1 MVDASALA
9 RPLSSPADAGASR
22 DRVAYAATT
31 LLHIRPFDPLQVELL
46 HCLYGCPVPLSLHAL
61 AALSGWSPATVVWF
75 LGPLVQH
82 GLVKRLSLPR
92 SPAEEKGAAR

>member
-9 RPLSSPADAGASR
+9 RPPSSLEDAGASF

-31 LLHIRPFDPLQVELL
+31 LLHIRPFDPLQLELL
-46 HCLYGCPVPLSLHAL
+46 HCLRGCPVPLSLHAL
-61 AALSGWSPATVVWF
+61 ATLSGWSPTTVVWL

-82 GLVKRLSLPR
+82 GLVKRCSLPH

>member
-9 RPLSSPADAGASR
+9 RPSASPADAGASF
-22 DRVAYAATT
+22 DGAAYAATT
-31 LLHIRPFDPLQVELL
+31 LLHIRPFDPLQLELL
-46 HCLYGCPVPLSLHAL
+46 HCLRGCPAPLSLHAL

-82 GLVKRLSLPR
+82 GLVKRFALPR
-92 SPAEEKGAAR
+92 SSAGEKGGAR